1 MLAEPFEARWDVYE
15 NVDVSNSNGVTDFDV
30 KQIVVAVDYTEEM
43 VEIIDGFEEMLML
56 VVNSWV
62 TSF

>member
-1 MLAEPFEARWDVYE
+1 MLAEPFEARWDVCE

-43 VEIIDGFEEMLML
+43 VEIIEGFEEMLML

-62 TSF
+62 MSF